1 MMIHSKG
8 IKSPLAALV
17 LLLLMISCGSKES
30 KEDKVFNPIG
40 TWDYK
45 VTTDVSR
52 GQLTISGKPGAYIA
66 KMTTEVFGV
75 LEVANI
81 SIQGTTL
88 TADLDVGGTPAKL
101 KCVFDGDD
109 ITGSVTAGEDKF
121 PFEGGRSND

>member
-8 IKSPLAALV
+8 IKSMLATLV
-17 LLLLMISCGSKES
+17 LLFFIVSCGSKES
-30 KEDKVFNPIG
+30 KEEKVFNPVG

-52 GQLTISGKPGAYIA
+52 GQLTISGKPGAYKA
-66 KMTTEVFGV
+66 KMTTEVFGT
-75 LEVANI
+75 LEVMNI
-81 SIQGTTL
+81 SVQGTTL
-88 TADLDVGGTPAKL
+88 TADLDVGGTAAKL

-121 PFEGGRSND
+121 PFEGGRSSD